1 MADDTEKRI
10 DAATGTELKGH
21 EWDGIAELDTPLP
34 RWWLW
39 TFYACILFAIGYVIA
54 YPAIPMLH
62 DYTRGLT
69 GWSSRGALAKELAAR
84 EAEVAPLRRA
94 IADTAITDLPGKPQ
108 LMQAAVEGGR
118 AAFKVHCVQCH
129 GSGAA
134 GAKGYPNLNDDDW
147 LWGGDLATI
156 EQTITHGVRNPDHA
170 ETRVS
175 IMPAFGRDQLLT
187 AAQVNDVVAHVRVI
201 SRQDKPSP
209 ASQRGAQ
216 IFADNCA
223 VCHGPDGKGT
233 RALGAP
239 NLTDGIWLYGG
250 DTDTIH
256 QTVWNSRQGVMPRW
270 DDKLDKA
277 TIRMLAA
284 YVHSLGGGE
293 ATPVEADNATTA
305 QP

>member
-1 MADDTEKRI
+1 MADGQDKKIDT
-10 DAATGTELKGH
+10 ATGTELKGH

-39 TFYACILFAIGYVIA
+39 TFYATILFAIGYVIA

-62 DYTRGLT
+62 DYTRGMM

-84 EAEVAPLRRA
+84 EAEIAPLRRA
-94 IADTAITDLPGKPQ
+94 IADTAITDLPAKPQ
-108 LMQAAVEGGR
+108 LIQAAVEGGR

-156 EQTITHGVRNPDHA
+156 EKTITDGVRNPNHDA
-170 ETRVS
+170 TRVS
-175 IMPAFGRDQLLT
+175 MMPAFGRDQLLT

-201 SRQDKPSP
+201 SRQDKASA
-209 ASQRGAQ
+209 ASQRGAKS
-216 IFADNCA
+216 FADNCA

-250 DTDTIH
+250 DADTIRE
-256 QTVWNSRQGVMPRW
+256 TVWNSRQGVMPRW

-277 TIRMLAA
+277 TIRMLAT

-293 ATPVEADNATTA
+293 ATPVEAGNAA
-305 QP
+305 E